1 MTETTLILAR
11 ILGGYMTITGVAL
24 LIHRDMAEELLERL
38 KSDFPLTFTMAIL
51 ALVMGLVIVSIHN
64 VWTGPV
70 SIVISLVGWLAVI
83 EGFGIMV
90 LRQRYLALVAPFVRP
105 AGAVVAWSVG
115 AVLLGLWLLWSGLG
129 L

>member
-1 MTETTLILAR
+1 MTETTVVLAR

-24 LIHRDMAEELLERL
+24 LLHRDMAEELLERL
-38 KSDFPLTFTMAIL
+38 KTDSPLTFTMAIL

-70 SIVISLVGWLAVI
+70 SIVISLIGWLAVL
-83 EGFGIMV
+83 EGIGIMA
-90 LRQRYLALVAPFVRP
+90 LRQRYIALVAPLVRP
-105 AGAVVAWSVG
+105 AWAVVAWSI
-115 AVLLGLWLLWSGLG
+115 ATLLLGLWLLWAGLG

>member
-11 ILGGYMTITGVAL
+11 ILGGYMVITGVAL
-24 LIHRDMAEELLERL
+24 LLHRDMAEELLERL
-38 KSDFPLTFTMAIL
+38 KSDSPLTFTMAIL

-90 LRQRYLALVAPFVRP
+90 LRQRYIALVAPLIRP
-105 AGAVVAWSVG
+105 AWAVVAWSV
-115 AVLLGLWLLWSGLG
+115 ATVLLGLWLLWAGLG

>member
-1 MTETTLILAR
+1 MTDTTLVLAR
-11 ILGGYMTITGVAL
+11 ILGGYMAITGVAL

-90 LRQRYLALVAPFVRP
+90 LRQRYLALVAPLVRP
-105 AGAVVAWSVG
+105 AGAVAAWSV
-115 AVLLGLWLLWSGLG
+115 AAILLGLWLLWAGLG

>member
-1 MTETTLILAR
+1 MTETTLVLAR
-11 ILGGYMTITGVAL
+11 ILGGYMAITGVAL
-24 LIHRDMAEELLERL
+24 LIHRDMAKELLERL
-38 KSDFPLTFTMAIL
+38 KTDFPLTFTMAIL

-70 SIVISLVGWLAVI
+70 SIVISLIGWLAVI

-90 LRQRYLALVAPFVRP
+90 LRQRYIALVAPLVRP
-105 AGAVVAWSVG
+105 AWAVTAWSV
-115 AVLLGLWLLWSGLG
+115 ATVLLGLWLLWAGLG

>member
-1 MTETTLILAR
+1 MTETTLVLAR
-11 ILGGYMTITGVAL
+11 ILGGYMAITGVAL

-38 KSDFPLTFTMAIL
+38 KSDFPLMFTLAIL
-51 ALVMGLVIVSIHN
+51 ALVMGLVVVSIHN

-70 SIVISLVGWLAVI
+70 SIVISLIGWLAVI

-90 LRQRYLALVAPFVRP
+90 LRQRYIALVAPLVRP
-105 AGAVVAWSVG
+105 AWAAVAWSV
-115 AVLLGLWLLWSGLG
+115 AAILLGLWLLWAGLG